1 MLARLGVL
9 ATLVVLYFVGQQ
21 LGAAHAAHPDAAA
34 ITWAM
39 AGLMVVTFLA
49 LVGLMYTKVLPALLA
64 LPILAVALA
73 SIAGMKWDLLF
84 TKVIADGTTRLS
96 GAIIAAILGAIL
108 AQVVEKTGIAQT
120 AIKKTAELG
129 GDKPMVLAVLLTL
142 VIALLFTTLGGLGAV
157 IMVAT
162 IAIPILLSLG
172 LRPVYVGCLFLLAL
186 SLGGVFNLANW
197 QLYKDVLDLDNAAIG
212 RFAYPF
218 AGAMVLATAAFMLIE
233 GKRLG
238 KSRFKATVT
247 ETEGAPQHTFVPW
260 YALLTPLIPLLPVL
274 FFALLPKFTT
284 KPAEILYKN
293 LPGVTVTYTTQRDY
307 DRFANEKTLAMAL
320 PMTKMT
326 PDIPAVLV
334 QSESYLIMAQPDS
347 MEGIAKAEGV
357 TITPKP
363 WTKYEISATYDL
375 ASKTVKLKSTES
387 STAYDFPIALA
398 LLLGI
403 LYGAITSWRKGQ
415 STVQLLTKSAFD
427 GVAAVGPAVVLMIGI
442 GMVLLSTM
450 SPEVSGI
457 IGPAVGK
464 VLPQSQTAGAFVHYI
479 LLFGI
484 LAPLALYRG
493 PLNTWG
499 MGAGLLGLMKV
510 IMPPG
515 AVMGAFMSVG
525 MVQGVC
531 DPTNTHNV
539 WIANYT
545 NTDVQEI
552 LKRTLPY
559 MWVLAFVG
567 LLIAGA
573 MFYLVK

>member
-9 ATLVVLYFVGQQ
+9 ATLVVLYVVGQS
-21 LGAAHAAHPDAAA
+21 LAAAHAANPDAAA
-34 ITWAM
+34 ITWTM

-49 LVGLMYTKVLPALLA
+49 LVALMYTKVLPALLA

-73 SIAGMKWDLLF
+73 SIAGMKWDVLF

-129 GDKPMVLAVLLTL
+129 GDRPIILAVLLTL

-197 QLYKDVLDLDNAAIG
+197 QLYKDVLGLDNAAIG

-218 AGAMVLATAAFMLIE
+218 AGAMLLATAAFMVIE

-238 KSRFKATVT
+238 KSRFKAAVN
-247 ETEGAPQHTFVPW
+247 EVEGAPQHTFVPW
-260 YALLTPLIPLLPVL
+260 YALLTPVIPLLPVL
-274 FFALLPKFTT
+274 FFALLPKVIA
-284 KPAEILYKN
+284 KPAEITISA
-293 LPGVTVTYTTQRDY
+293 P
-307 DRFANEKTLAMAL
+307 RF
-320 PMTKMT
+320 
-326 PDIPAVLV
+326 V
-334 QSESYLIMAQPDS
+334 
-347 MEGIAKAEGV
+347 AEDFRHPVV
-357 TITPKP
+357 TIQPVDRENGQIGFYSAGAQITLPAGRYEAAHSLHMTASSILKDHVQFDVKP
-363 WTKYEISATYDL
+363 WTKISIEVTTDPETHKATINI
-375 ASKTVKLKSTES
+375 VST
-387 STAYDFPIALA
+387 STTYDFPIAVA

-403 LYGAITSWRKGQ
+403 LYGAITTWKRGQ
-415 STVQLLTKSAFD
+415 STVQLLTKSSFD

-450 SPEVSGI
+450 SAEVSGI

-464 VLPQSQTAGAFVHYI
+464 VLPQNQTAGAFVHYV

-515 AVMGAFMSVG
+515 AIMGAFMSVG

-545 NTDVQEI
+545 NTDMQEI